1 MTFEELIA
9 QCKNCQKCPLRKTAT
24 QVVPGSGTHN
34 TQIVFIG
41 EGPGKNE
48 DQQGIP
54 FCGAAGNFLEELL
67 DSIGLKREQIYI
79 TNMVKCR
86 PPNNRDPEE
95 KEIVACKP
103 WLDQQLDIIKP
114 KVLILLGRFAMG
126 RYFPTLK
133 ISQAHG
139 KTYKKGGVLHFVMF
153 HPAVAL
159 YNGSYREIL
168 KQDMLKLG
176 GILRGDLSGV
186 EDMDGDID
194 EIKVKMEEKRRRKV
208 NQQERMNL

>member
-1 MTFEELIA
+1 
-9 QCKNCQKCPLRKTAT
+9 
-24 QVVPGSGTHN
+24 VVPGSGTHK

-48 DQQGIP
+48 DEQGIP
-54 FCGAAGNFLEELL
+54 FCGAAGKFLEELL

-86 PPNNRDPEE
+86 PPNNRDPQED
-95 KEIVACKP
+95 EIMACRP

-114 KVLILLGRFAMG
+114 KVLVLLGRFAMG

-139 KTYKKGGVLHFVMF
+139 KAYKRGGILHFIMF

-159 YNGSYREIL
+159 YNGSYRAIL
-168 KQDMLKLG
+168 KEDFLKLG
-176 GILRGDLSGV
+176 SILRGDLGEV
-186 EDMDGDID
+186 EDMDGDLD
-194 EIKVKMEEKRRRKV
+194 DIKEKLEEKRKEKKKKE
-208 NQQERMNL
+208 QMGMGL